1 MTDMPLLGRRFT
13 WFHPNGVTMSRLD
26 RILLSDGWMVKWRNP
41 NVWALSR
48 DVSDHCPLVVRY
60 NSLDW
65 GPKPFRFNNFWLQ
78 HKSFKDMVVKTWQDQ
93 TFAGWMGFVLK
104 DRLKGLKAK
113 IKEWNAEVFG
123 NAEAKKKQLIETI
136 LAIDLKSEGMNLT
149 SEEVSTRKR
158 LFDDLWGLLKSIDA
172 SIFQRSRAR
181 WIKDGDAN
189 TRYFHNCVKAR
200 KRSNN
205 ITALRTQQGWVE
217 GPVGVRN
224 EVVSF
229 FKKHFDNEEWARP
242 VLEGVVFPRLSE
254 EDNLLLV
261 AIFTGEEIEAMV
273 KSIDGSKC
281 PGSGR
286 F

>member
-1 MTDMPLLGRRFT
+1 MIEFVKFLEELEMTDMPLLGRRFT

-149 SEEVSTRKR
+149 SEEVSTR
-158 LFDDLWGLLKSIDA
+158 
-172 SIFQRSRAR
+172 
-181 WIKDGDAN
+181 
-189 TRYFHNCVKAR
+189 
-200 KRSNN
+200 
-205 ITALRTQQGWVE
+205 
-217 GPVGVRN
+217 
-224 EVVSF
+224 
-229 FKKHFDNEEWARP
+229 
-242 VLEGVVFPRLSE
+242 
-254 EDNLLLV
+254 
-261 AIFTGEEIEAMV
+261 
-273 KSIDGSKC
+273 
-281 PGSGR
+281 
-286 F
+286 